1 MRLCSFLIAV
11 KGMRKHFFFAYL
23 ALFLDFK
30 LIKSINFF
38 LWSFYWMMSIVSER
52 ISDLLD
58 HISVEELKIGCRME
72 KTDFTRKS
80 RLNFVNLVMFIIA
93 NTGKSLTMEL
103 VCFFYN
109 LGELEVTKEA
119 LSQRRLKLKSL
130 VFKKLWNFYLEK
142 VYENPSKIKLFHG
155 CLLMAGDGS
164 KTELPFHKKLIE
176 IFGGSENK
184 IGEITKCMGNS
195 STLYDV
201 LNHYIFDF
209 EIDTYK
215 TSEKTLI
222 YRNLKNL
229 FRIKFLKQYKKIF
242 ILDRGYPSI
251 EFFYYL
257 IKKNEK
263 FVFRLKKSAYK
274 KEKARLRNDDQYID
288 IEITKNRMNHIKDL
302 KLKAELLEKEK
313 LNLRIIQYKLTTG
326 EIEYLI
332 TNLDK
337 KDFKHKDIVE
347 IYHLRWGIEGSFKT
361 LKSGL
366 KFENISGYS
375 KLVVEQD
382 MYSQILVY
390 NIIKDIE
397 NKSQKIKDFK
407 NKNSKFKKKKQGKI
421 NTHIVIG
428 HFKLFIISIYK
439 EIERKARIKIIS
451 PLILKLTKFYTNTST
466 KKRERPENTPHRK
479 NPTNNRKLF

>member
-1 MRLCSFLIAV
+1 
-11 KGMRKHFFFAYL
+11 
-23 ALFLDFK
+23 
-30 LIKSINFF
+30 
-38 LWSFYWMMSIVSER
+38 MSIVSER

-58 HISVEELKIGCRME
+58 YISVEDLKIECRME

-80 RLNFVNLVMFIIA
+80 SLNFVNLAMFIIA
-93 NTGKSLTMEL
+93 NSGKSLTMEL
-103 VCFFYN
+103 ACFFRE
-109 LGELEVTKEA
+109 LEELEVTKEA
-119 LSQRRLKLKSL
+119 LSQRRLKLKSI
-130 VFKKLWNFYLEK
+130 VFKKLWDFYLQK
-142 VYENPSKIKLFHG
+142 VYKNPGKIKFFKDY
-155 CLLMAGDGS
+155 LLLAGDGS

-184 IGEITKCMGNS
+184 MGEITKCMGNS
-195 STLYDV
+195 STFYDI
-201 LNHYIFDF
+201 LNHHIFDF

-222 YRNLKNL
+222 YRNLENL

-251 EFFYYL
+251 EFFHNL
-257 IKKNEK
+257 IEKNEK

-274 KEKARLRNDDQYID
+274 KEKAQLRNSDQYID
-288 IEITKNRMNHIKDL
+288 IEITKNRMSHIKDL
-302 KLKAELLEKEK
+302 KLKAELLQKGK
-313 LNLRIIQYKLTTG
+313 LNLRIIEYKLTTG

-332 TNLDK
+332 TNLEK
-337 KDFKHKDIVE
+337 KDFKYNDIVE
-347 IYHLRWGIEGSFKT
+347 IYRLRWGIEGSFKT

-407 NKNSKFKKKKQGKI
+407 NKNSEFKKKKQGKI
-421 NTHIVIG
+421 NTNMVIG

-439 EIERKARIKIIS
+439 EIERKSRIKILDS
-451 PLILKLTKFYTNTST
+451 VILKLTKFYTNTST
-466 KKRERPENTPHRK
+466 KKRERPESTPHRK